1 MSPETSGILIGAGAI
16 ILAGLLIWISSQLA
30 HLWHTPKRL
39 DRIEGIIPILARGVW
54 AILKVHI
61 NGNSDGD
68 VVEAFRELSKAVTDG
83 VVSQK
88 EKK

>member
-1 MSPETSGILIGAGAI
+1 MSPETSGILIGAAS
-16 ILAGLLIWISSQLA
+16 LALATLLTWIGIHLGR
-30 HLWHTPKRL
+30 LWHTPKRL
-39 DRIEGIIPILARGVW
+39 DRIEGIIPVLTRGMW

-61 NGNSDGD
+61 NGNTDKD
-68 VVEAFRELSKAVTDG
+68 VASAFDELTKAVTNG